1 MADILQNEDYPLAK
15 LDDDDGEI
23 HVVVSELAMT
33 TNFRSPTA
41 PQPLAL
47 TEDEKIDIIADR
59 FRDIMEVLGLDL
71 NDPSLCKTPERV
83 ARMYVREAFA
93 GLNPK
98 NFPSITLIEDR
109 YHKDQR
115 PNMVLVKASFCS
127 FCEHH
132 FVPIHGTAQVAY
144 IPNGKLLG
152 LSKVTRVVRYFARRP
167 QIQERLTAQIADS
180 LAMILDTAHI
190 AVSINATHDCMVA
203 RGVEDSAGAAITQV
217 LRGDF
222 EDDDALRLQFFES
235 IRS

>member
-1 MADILQNEDYPLAK
+1 MVDLLQNECYPLMK
-15 LDDDDGEI
+15 LDDEDDGVGVI
-23 HVVVSELAMT
+23 VSELAMT

-71 NDPSLCKTPERV
+71 SDPSLCKTPERV
-83 ARMYVREAFA
+83 AKMYVREAFS

-98 NFPSITLIEDR
+98 NFPSITLVEDR
-109 YHKDQR
+109 YYHAQR
-115 PNMVLVKASFCS
+115 PNMVMVKASFCS

-152 LSKVTRVVRYFARRP
+152 LSKITRVVRYFARRP
-167 QIQERLTAQIADS
+167 QLQERLTAQIADS

-190 AVSINATHDCMVA
+190 AVSVTATHDCMVA
-203 RGVEDSAGAAITQV
+203 RGVEDQAGVATTQV

-222 EDDDALRLQFFES
+222 NDDDALRTQFFES